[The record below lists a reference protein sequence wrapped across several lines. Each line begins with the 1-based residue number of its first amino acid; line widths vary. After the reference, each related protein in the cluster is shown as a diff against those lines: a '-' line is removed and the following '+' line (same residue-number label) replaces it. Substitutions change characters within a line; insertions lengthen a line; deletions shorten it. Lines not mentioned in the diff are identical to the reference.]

1 MCPTVLG
8 LMARGEASETVLKL
22 PPFLELFMSLS
33 WDEVVG
39 LEVLY
44 SAGALGAVHVSHRL
58 ELFILCFG

>member
-8 LMARGEASETVLKL
+8 LMTLGETSETALEL

-44 SAGALGAVHVSHRL
+44 SAGALGAVHVSHGL
-58 ELFILCFG
+58 ELFILCSG